1 MNIWKK
7 QSEIKRISHEVLDME
22 ISELNLSVRSY
33 NCLKRAGCHTV
44 GAILDL
50 IAEDEGGLRKIR
62 NLGNRS
68 EAEILDCISRFQEE
82 YPYKAETTENE
93 QVKKEQEKIKIL
105 VKPAKKWW
113 DTESKRNCT
122 INMEMKNQVMVI
134 SFFFSRTLIFFFF

>member
-1 MNIWKK
+1 M
-7 QSEIKRISHEVLDME
+7 
-22 ISELNLSVRSY
+22 NLSVRSY

-68 EAEILDCISRFQEE
+68 EVEILDCVRRFQEE
-82 YPYKAETTENE
+82 YPYETETTEKE
-93 QVKKEQEKIKIL
+93 QVRKEQEKIKIL

-113 DTESKRNCT
+113 DTEIEAFHLSDYALTRLKQKGVNKVKDLYATNPKEEPGWYAVRELFNK
-122 INMEMKNQVMVI
+122 IPPVQVDE
-134 SFFFSRTLIFFFF
+134 L